1 MIVIDLSSHKFN
13 PVYAQ
18 TCLFKGNL
26 QAENAPVQSV
36 ASGERRKKNMIVNY
50 LSSHKIQSCVCT
62 NVSIQGQ
69 LTD

>member
-13 PVYAQ
+13 TVYAQ

-36 ASGERRKKNMIVNY
+36 ASGERRK
-50 LSSHKIQSCVCT
+50 
-62 NVSIQGQ
+62 
-69 LTD
+69 